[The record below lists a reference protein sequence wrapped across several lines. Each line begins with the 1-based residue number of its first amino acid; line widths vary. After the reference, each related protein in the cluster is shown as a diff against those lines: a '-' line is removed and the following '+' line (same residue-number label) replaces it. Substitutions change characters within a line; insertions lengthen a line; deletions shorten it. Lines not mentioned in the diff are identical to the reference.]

1 MLLLLNLTV
10 FYCYDSA
17 WFCVQYTEFFLWF
30 TLQGRGEVEEG
41 AGKGIVDKSSTAT
54 TATAQREAIRKR
66 EKRKRALVRFLL
78 PTSINLLLHT
88 ELWRLLLAAQC
99 LKKSI
104 LSMQANEGGGKV
116 PRPRAAPAKS
126 PLASKSTGVR
136 MMLSPRV
143 ISPSTTL
150 ARSSQESPMSPFINK
165 RGQILR
171 TALL

>member
-1 MLLLLNLTV
+1 
-10 FYCYDSA
+10 
-17 WFCVQYTEFFLWF
+17 LWF

-41 AGKGIVDKSSTAT
+41 AGKGIMDKSSTAT

-88 ELWRLLLAAQC
+88 VKLWRLLLAAQC